1 MRHAREMKSGR
12 LCIASDLPC
21 CLSDFHHLQQWLRWV
36 AGASQRRAA
45 RGGPHPTQACA
56 REARVSPFRAARGHS
71 DAHAA
76 HAHLTQSRVSDSR
89 SADTGSGLAGIAK
102 KFCLTG
108 ASSMLAE
115 GATFPIDITKT
126 RLQLQ
131 GQADFTG
138 TKFGFGGMMANILK
152 TEGVVGLYAGVTP
165 AIARHIPYTGFRAIG
180 YEYIRAFFC
189 GDKPKDQAPLLAK
202 MAAGMSAGAIGQA
215 IAVPCDLIK
224 VRMQSDG
231 RLVAA
236 KKLDK
241 PRYTGLFDAFAK
253 IQAAEG
259 IGGFYAGCWPAIQ
272 RAALVNLGELTTYDT
287 AKKAIVPIT
296 GDNLLCHLSSAI
308 CSGFVASLCST
319 PADVAKSR
327 IMSQTKLP
335 DGTFPYNGTLDCWKK
350 VVASEGPMALYKG
363 FVPGWLRLGPWQ
375 LVFWVSYEQL
385 RILTGIGG
393 FK

>member
-1 MRHAREMKSGR
+1 MPSATGGG
-12 LCIASDLPC
+12 
-21 CLSDFHHLQQWLRWV
+21 DF
-36 AGASQRRAA
+36 
-45 RGGPHPTQACA
+45 
-56 REARVSPFRAARGHS
+56 
-71 DAHAA
+71 
-76 HAHLTQSRVSDSR
+76 
-89 SADTGSGLAGIAK
+89 GSGLAGIAK

-108 ASSMLAE
+108 TSSMMAE
-115 GATFPIDITKT
+115 GATFPVDITKT

-138 TKFGFGGMMANILK
+138 TRLGFGGMAMDILK
-152 TEGVVGLYAGVTP
+152 KEGIGGLYAGVTP
-165 AIARHIPYTGFRAIG
+165 AVARHIPYTGFRAIG

-189 GDKPKDQAPLLAK
+189 GSAPKDQAPLLAK

-236 KKLDK
+236 GKLDA
-241 PRYTGLFDAFAK
+241 PRYTGLFDAFNK
-253 IQAAEG
+253 IKAAEG
-259 IGGFYAGCWPAIQ
+259 MGGFYQGCTPAIQ
-272 RAALVNLGELTTYDT
+272 RAALVNLGELTTYDS
-287 AKKAIVPIT
+287 AKKSIVVYT
-296 GDNLLCHLSSAI
+296 GDNLLCHLCSAI

-327 IMSQTKLP
+327 IMSQSALP
-335 DGTFPYNGTLDCWKK
+335 DGTMPYNGTLDCWRK
-350 VVASEGPMALYKG
+350 VVANEGPLALYKG
-363 FVPGWLRLGPWQ
+363 FMPGWLRLGPWQ
-375 LVFWVSYEQL
+375 LVFWCSYEQL